1 MTMKKRLVVTLLIMV
16 FMLVNLSLYCKA
28 LAEEKQIKL
37 KMSSPMPPGEISTKN
52 VIIPLAKQIEE
63 ATKGRVK
70 VDVYTGGAL
79 GRGADQ
85 YDMVREGT
93 VDLAYSL
100 QYYTAGVFPLTTVME
115 LPDLGFA
122 HSRPASLTFWE
133 LYKTLPAF
141 QKEYSK
147 VKVLGL
153 WTTDACELFKKG
165 KPVRSVNDFKG
176 LKLRAMGPP
185 DAQKINLL
193 GATPVSMPAPE
204 IYTSLDKGVVEG
216 MFFSPGAAVS
226 FKFQDVTNSITIV
239 NSNATTFFLF
249 MNLDS
254 WNSLP
259 KDIQQIMAEIT
270 GEKVAAMGSTA
281 YDKLRKVALKTCK
294 EAGLEIYT
302 LPDEELAKIRALSS
316 KIHEK
321 WVKDMEAKGLPGQ
334 AVYDECRRLIKKY
347 NR

>member
-1 MTMKKRLVVTLLIMV
+1 MKKMLAVTILMMGFVLL
-16 FMLVNLSLYCKA
+16 NLSFYGKA
-28 LAEEKQIKL
+28 LAQQAQIRL

-52 VIIPLAKQIEE
+52 VVIPLAKQIEE

-79 GRGADQ
+79 GGGADH

-93 VDLAYSL
+93 VDIAYSL

-122 HSRPASLTFWE
+122 NSRPASLTFWD

-165 KPVRSVNDFKG
+165 KPIRSVDEFKG

-185 DAQKINLL
+185 DAQKIRLL

-204 IYTSLDKGVVEG
+204 LYTSLDKGVVTG

-226 FKFQDVTNSITIV
+226 FKLQDVTNSMTIV
-239 NSNATTFFLF
+239 NSNATTFFMF
-249 MNLDS
+249 MNLNT

-259 KDIQQIMAEIT
+259 KDIQEIIDGIT
-270 GEKVAAMGSTA
+270 GEKVAAMGYTA
-281 YDKLRKVALKTCK
+281 YDELRESALKTCK
-294 EAGLEIYT
+294 EAGHEIYV
-302 LPDEELAKIRALSS
+302 LPEGEMAKIRALSAT
-316 KIHEK
+316 IHEQ
-321 WVKDMEAKGLPGQ
+321 WIKDMEAKGLPGK
-334 AVYDECRRLIKKY
+334 AVFDECVRLIKKY
-347 NR
+347 SK

>member
-1 MTMKKRLVVTLLIMV
+1 MKKRSVVTLLIV
-16 FMLVNLSLYCKA
+16 GFMLVTLSLACKA

-37 KMSSPMPPGEISTKN
+37 KMSSPMPPGEISTKHV
-52 VIIPLAKQIEE
+52 VIALAKQIEE

-79 GRGADQ
+79 GGGADH
-85 YDMVREGT
+85 YDMVLEGT
-93 VDLAYSL
+93 VDMGYSL

-153 WTTDACELFKKG
+153 WTTDACELFKRG
-165 KPVRSVNDFKG
+165 KPIRSVGDFKG

-185 DAQKINLL
+185 DAQKIDLL

-204 IYTSLDKGVVEG
+204 LYTSLNKGVVDG

-226 FKFQDVTNSITIV
+226 FKLQDVTDSITIV

-259 KDIQQIMAEIT
+259 KDIQNIMEEIT
-270 GEKVAAMGSTA
+270 GEKVAGMGSKA
-281 YDKLRKVALKTCK
+281 YDELREVALKTCK
-294 EAGLEIYT
+294 EAGLEIYE
-302 LPDEELAKIRALSS
+302 LPEEELAKIRALSS
-316 KIHEK
+316 TIHEQ
-321 WVKDMEAKGLPGQ
+321 WVKDIEAKGLPGQ

-347 NR
+347 TK